1 MNQIKPY
8 INRHC
13 SLGQIFQYLK
23 QKTNEIVKIRILL
36 ADITSKLLKRLQI
49 KGVSDQCQQQERS
62 KNKKEGS
69 Q

>member
-13 SLGQIFQYLK
+13 SLGQIYLK
-23 QKTNEIVKIRILL
+23 QKTNENVKIRILL
-36 ADITSKLLKRLQI
+36 DDITSKLLKRLQI
-49 KGVSDQCQQQERS
+49 KGVSDQCQQLERG